1 MIPVILIHNGFQDY
15 VNYTINQAANKN
27 KVYLLGDSNPNL
39 SIDNFEFINYNELDH
54 NEYNSFHPNYIHLN
68 TTSYNYELFCFK
80 RWFMLKS
87 FMIKNNLDVVFY
99 IDSDVLL
106 FSNVNEE
113 WLKFNQYEITLLHR
127 TAAVSSFFTLKGITD
142 FCNMLI
148 TIYSNKI
155 QYPFKKIESHYRVR
169 QECGLPGGVC
179 DMTLLEF
186 FHYDSG
192 FGGGPGK
199 VGEMMQIIDNS
210 TYDHNINAKDQD
222 FEFINGVKKIK
233 IIDGHPFVFNEKL
246 NKDVKFNSIHFQ
258 GNAKHLIKQIYGSCN

>member
-1 MIPVILIHNGFQDY
+1 
-15 VNYTINQAANKN
+15 
-27 KVYLLGDSNPNL
+27 
-39 SIDNFEFINYNELDH
+39 
-54 NEYNSFHPNYIHLN
+54 
-68 TTSYNYELFCFK
+68 
-80 RWFMLKS
+80 
-87 FMIKNNLDVVFY
+87 
-99 IDSDVLL
+99 
-106 FSNVNEE
+106 
-113 WLKFNQYEITLLHR
+113 
-127 TAAVSSFFTLKGITD
+127 
-142 FCNMLI
+142 MLI

-169 QECGLPGGVC
+169 QKCGLPGGVC